1 MSRKDKTTVTLPT
14 SVAETL
20 KAERERVTQA
30 CINGQRDWPNGTHE
44 FSGEIPLH
52 VVLSE
57 LLAFKA
63 DHTARSRR
71 SHGKVAY
78 EA

>member
-1 MSRKDKTTVTLPT
+1 MPRKKTTVALPL
-14 SVAETL
+14 SVAESL
-20 KAERERVTQA
+20 KAERERITQA
-30 CINGQRDWPNGTHE
+30 CINGQRDWPTGTHN
-44 FSGEIPLH
+44 FTGEIPLH

-71 SHGKVAY
+71 SRAKVAI
-78 EA
+78 ES